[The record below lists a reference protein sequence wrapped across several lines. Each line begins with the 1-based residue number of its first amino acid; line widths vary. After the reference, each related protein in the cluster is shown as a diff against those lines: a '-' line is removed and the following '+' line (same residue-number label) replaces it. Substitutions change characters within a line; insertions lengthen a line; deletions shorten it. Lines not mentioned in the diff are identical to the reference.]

1 MKVLHELL
9 ATERNFVTQANKIY
23 LEVIQKFDKEHFF
36 KGYIKSLKMFKDDV
50 SNQSVERAGS
60 EQKELTT
67 TVKLTFEYLLNY
79 WAKTEDVLATKNET
93 NRHALAN
100 VEVDGQVLLQ
110 DLPVDELMGLEAR
123 LVELR
128 KLFEKMPTL
137 DASKTWV
144 HSQVA
149 DGAWETQTEDVT
161 TKTEKVVTPVVLYEA
176 TKEHPAQVKEM
187 SKDEVVGVFSTKS
200 FSGAATS
207 LQKAQCLERLD
218 QLLVAVKMARMR
230 ANSVQIQKMHVGE
243 TIANYLLKPF
253 VN

>member
-1 MKVLHELL
+1 M
-9 ATERNFVTQANKIY
+9 
-23 LEVIQKFDKEHFF
+23 
-36 KGYIKSLKMFKDDV
+36 
-50 SNQSVERAGS
+50 
-60 EQKELTT
+60 
-67 TVKLTFEYLLNY
+67 KLTFEYLLNY

-128 KLFEKMPTL
+128 KLFEKMSML

-200 FSGAATS
+200 FS
-207 LQKAQCLERLD
+207 EP
-218 QLLVAVKMARMR
+218 QLHYRKR
-230 ANSVQIQKMHVGE
+230 SV
-243 TIANYLLKPF
+243 
-253 VN
+253 

>member
-1 MKVLHELL
+1 M
-9 ATERNFVTQANKIY
+9 
-23 LEVIQKFDKEHFF
+23 
-36 KGYIKSLKMFKDDV
+36 
-50 SNQSVERAGS
+50 
-60 EQKELTT
+60 
-67 TVKLTFEYLLNY
+67 
-79 WAKTEDVLATKNET
+79 
-93 NRHALAN
+93 
-100 VEVDGQVLLQ
+100 
-110 DLPVDELMGLEAR
+110 
-123 LVELR
+123 
-128 KLFEKMPTL
+128 L